1 LKHGNAIGEALQML
15 ESLNDKADLTKVNP
29 DMNDDDLKAQVYAEI
44 KDMMEKLTVLSQAR
58 HTAWSELEM

>member
-1 LKHGNAIGEALQML
+1 ML